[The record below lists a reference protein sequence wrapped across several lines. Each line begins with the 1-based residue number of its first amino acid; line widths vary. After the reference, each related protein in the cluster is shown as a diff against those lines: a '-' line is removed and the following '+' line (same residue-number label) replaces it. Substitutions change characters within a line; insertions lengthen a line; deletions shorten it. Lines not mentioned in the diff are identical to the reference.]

1 VRGYFGGR
9 REELLALAAELVGH
23 ESPSGDKARCD
34 TLAEL
39 MAARL
44 AELGAVER
52 VTNPAGGDH
61 LLLRVAAPDASAG
74 GSQDEAQ
81 PLRPALVLCHYDTV
95 WPAGT
100 LAARPF
106 RVEGDLA
113 YGPGLYDMKASIAMC
128 ELALRSLGPLGVRLP
143 RPVTLLIT
151 SDEEIGSPTS
161 RALIEAAA
169 RGCAFALV
177 LEPPVEPHGALKTAR
192 KGVGMYSVELAGRAA
207 HAGVEPEK
215 GASAITELAQ
225 QIRAAN
231 AVADAS
237 QGTTINVGLVSGGS
251 GRNVVPAAARME
263 VDARAWTMAEAARVD
278 AAFRGLAPAT
288 PGVTLTVSG
297 GFNRP
302 PMERTPAS
310 VALFERAQ
318 AIGAGL
324 GLALA
329 EGATGGGSDG
339 NFTAAVGAPTLD
351 GLGAPGQGAH
361 AEHEQISVPG
371 LVERTALLAAL
382 LAGL

>member
-1 VRGYFGGR
+1 VRDYFEGR

-34 TLAEL
+34 ALAEL
-39 MAARL
+39 MAARFGG
-44 AELGAVER
+44 LGAVER
-52 VTNPAGGDH
+52 VANPAGGDH
-61 LLLRVAAPDASAG
+61 LLVRVAAPEAPAG
-74 GSQDEAQ
+74 E
-81 PLRPALVLCHYDTV
+81 RPALVLCHYDTV

-106 RVEGDLA
+106 RADDDVA

-128 ELALRSLGPLGVRLP
+128 ELALRSLGPLGLRLP
-143 RPVTLLIT
+143 RPLTLLIT
-151 SDEEIGSPTS
+151 SDEEIGSPSS

-169 RGCAFALV
+169 RDCAFALV

-192 KGVGMYSVELAGRAA
+192 KGVGMYAVDLTGRAA

-215 GASAITELAQ
+215 GASAITELAH
-225 QIRAAN
+225 QILAAN
-231 AVADAS
+231 TLADPAE
-237 QGTTINVGLVSGGS
+237 GTTINVGIVSGGS

-263 VDARAWTMAEAARVD
+263 VDARAWTMAEAERVD
-278 AAFRGLAPAT
+278 AGFRGLAAVT

-310 VALFERAQ
+310 AALFEQAQ
-318 AIGAGL
+318 SIGASL
-324 GLALA
+324 GLTLT

-371 LVERTALLAAL
+371 LVERTALLVAL
-382 LAGL
+382 LTGL

>member
-1 VRGYFGGR
+1 
-9 REELLALAAELVGH
+9 
-23 ESPSGDKARCD
+23 
-34 TLAEL
+34 
-39 MAARL
+39 
-44 AELGAVER
+44 
-52 VTNPAGGDH
+52 
-61 LLLRVAAPDASAG
+61 
-74 GSQDEAQ
+74 
-81 PLRPALVLCHYDTV
+81 V

-106 RVEGDLA
+106 RADDDVA

-128 ELALRSLGPLGVRLP
+128 ELALRSLGPLGLRLP
-143 RPVTLLIT
+143 RPLTLLIT
-151 SDEEIGSPTS
+151 SDEEIGSPSS

-169 RGCAFALV
+169 RDCAFALV

-192 KGVGMYSVELAGRAA
+192 KGVGMYAVDLTGRAA

-215 GASAITELAQ
+215 GASAITELAH
-225 QIRAAN
+225 QILAAN
-231 AVADAS
+231 TLADPAE
-237 QGTTINVGLVSGGS
+237 GTTINVGIVSGGS

-263 VDARAWTMAEAARVD
+263 VDARAWTMAEAERVD
-278 AAFRGLAPAT
+278 AGFRGLAAVT

-310 VALFERAQ
+310 AALFEQAQ
-318 AIGAGL
+318 SIGASL
-324 GLALA
+324 GLTLT

-361 AEHEQISVPG
+361 AEHEQISVRG
-371 LVERTALLAAL
+371 LVERAALLTALLT
-382 LAGL
+382 GL

>member
-1 VRGYFGGR
+1 VGQAVRGFFEGR
-9 REELLALAAELVGH
+9 REELLALAAELVGR
-23 ESPSGDKARCD
+23 ESLSGDKARCD
-34 TLAEL
+34 ALADL
-39 MAARL
+39 LAARL
-44 AELGAVER
+44 AEVGAVER
-52 VTNPAGGDH
+52 VANPAGGDH
-61 LLLRVAAPDASAG
+61 LLVRVAAPEAPAG
-74 GSQDEAQ
+74 E
-81 PLRPALVLCHYDTV
+81 RPALVLCHYDTV

-106 RVEGDLA
+106 RVAGDVA
-113 YGPGLYDMKASIAMC
+113 YGPGLYDMKASIAMG
-128 ELALRSLGPLGVRLP
+128 ELALRSLGPLGLRLP

-161 RALIEAAA
+161 RALIEAEA

-192 KGVGMYSVELAGRAA
+192 KGVGMYTVELAGRAA

-215 GASAITELAQ
+215 GASAVTELAH
-225 QIRAAN
+225 QILAAN
-231 AVADAS
+231 ALAAPAE
-237 QGTTINVGLVSGGS
+237 GTTINVGIVSGGS

-263 VDARAWTMAEAARVD
+263 IDARAWKMAEAERVG
-278 AAFRGLAPAT
+278 AGFRGLSPVT

-310 VALFERAQ
+310 AALFERART
-318 AIGAGL
+318 IGAGL
-324 GLALA
+324 GLSLT

-339 NFTAAVGAPTLD
+339 NFTAAAGAPTLD

-371 LVERTALLAAL
+371 LVERTGLLVALLT
-382 LAGL
+382 GL